1 MAKDLDPK
9 CKKCRREGEKLFLK
23 GERCLTPKCSV
34 VKRNYPPGFSGPMN
48 NQRLSQYGIQLRE
61 KQKAKRIYNILEK
74 QLRNYFL
81 AANRKRGKTGEG
93 LIELLESRLDNV
105 VYRLSLAKSRSQA
118 REMVSHGH
126 ISVNGKKVTIPS
138 YIVKVNEVISFN
150 KNSVKKKGFANI
162 SKSIVKEDIPSWLEM
177 DIKNLSGKVTRKPQK
192 DDIGYK
198 INTNLIVEYY
208 SR

>member
-34 VKRNYPPGFSGPMN
+34 IKRNYPPGPLGPLN
-48 NQRLSQYGIQLRE
+48 NPRLSQYGIQLRE

-81 AANRKRGKTGEG
+81 KANRRKVKTGEG
-93 LIELLESRLDNV
+93 LIELLESRLDNI
-105 VYRLSLAKSRSQA
+105 VYRLSFAKSRSQA

-126 ISVNGKKVTIPS
+126 IFVNDKKVTIVS
-138 YIVKVNEVISFN
+138 FMVKVNDVISLN
-150 KNSVKKKGFANI
+150 PKSLDKKGFSNI
-162 SKSIVKEDIPSWLEM
+162 PKTIVKEDIPAWLEL
-177 DIKNLSGKVTRKPQK
+177 DLKNLSGKLVRIPKK

-198 INTNLIVEYY
+198 IDTNLIVEYY